1 MGSAAALAKFYSML
15 ANGGKFNGQAFFSQ
29 EALAQIRRHYR
40 TAWIVFFKSQRR
52 SRPGS

>member
-29 EALAQIRRHYR
+29 ETLAQMATTLSDGVDR
-40 TAWIVFFKSQRR
+40 VFKSQRR